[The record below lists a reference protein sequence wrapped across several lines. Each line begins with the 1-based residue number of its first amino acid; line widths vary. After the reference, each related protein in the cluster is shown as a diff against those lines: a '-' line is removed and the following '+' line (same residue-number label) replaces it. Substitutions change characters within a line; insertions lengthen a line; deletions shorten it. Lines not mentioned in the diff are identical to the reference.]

1 MGLSKMSDDIT
12 PMQSP
17 PSEDWGLR
25 RAKDWKLTFCWRP
38 QTCFLTGQ
46 QLWGKRAYRGIRWIH
61 GPGEPVEDTYWVEKN
76 EFLLW
81 QLTK

>member
-1 MGLSKMSDDIT
+1 MDSEVQG
-12 PMQSP
+12 SP

-25 RAKDWKLTFCWRP
+25 RAKAWKLKICWRP
-38 QTCFLTGQ
+38 QTCFLTGK
-46 QLWGKRAYRGIRWIH
+46 QLWGKRAYHGVRLIH
-61 GPGEPVEDTYWVEKN
+61 GPGEPVEDHYWVEKN